1 MFRPLPL
8 GPLTLTVNCPAPAP
22 RVSHIN
28 LLWKIANT
36 PCSMPGPYTRTLL
49 ASGAP
54 LTRTV
59 KGLPGTSSPRFLIS
73 QYTLIIIKCLFIL

>member
-1 MFRPLPL
+1 MSIPL

-54 LTRTV
+54 LTRTI
-59 KGLPGTSSPRFLIS
+59 KGLPGTSSPIKINNVLLS
-73 QYTLIIIKCLFIL
+73 TTLIAFK

>member
-1 MFRPLPL
+1 MYHNKVFRPLPL

-28 LLWKIANT
+28 LLWKIAST

-59 KGLPGTSSPRFLIS
+59 KGLPGTSSPRFLV
-73 QYTLIIIKCLFIL
+73 